1 MRTKQITKYIAFDDK
16 EFDCKNDC
24 ENYENVFVSNLKDQL
39 FAFDEYG
46 NDIELLDDNLPY
58 IANTIICRTKKAYE
72 YIDKIFDEEGMAF
85 VEFDVKN
92 FPCSFIYDKDEDQW
106 IKIKDMISDLEKR
119 IEQLNKF
126 IALEENGL

>member
-1 MRTKQITKYIAFDDK
+1 MRTKQITKYIAMDGK

-24 ENYENVFVSNLKDQL
+24 ENYENIFVSNLNDQL
-39 FAFDEYG
+39 VVFNKYDD
-46 NDIELLDDNLPY
+46 DIDLLDDNLPY

-85 VEFDVKN
+85 VDFDVKN
-92 FPCSFIYDKDEDQW
+92 FPCSFIYDKDNEQW
-106 IKIKDMISDLEKR
+106 TRIKDMISDLTNH

-126 IALEENGL
+126 IALEEN

>member
-1 MRTKQITKYIAFDDK
+1 MKTKQIIRYIAFDGE

-24 ENYENVFVSNLKDQL
+24 ENYENVLISNLKDQL

-72 YIDKIFDEEGMAF
+72 YIDKIFDEEGMVF
-85 VEFDVKN
+85 VEFDVNN
-92 FPCSFIYDKDEDQW
+92 FPCSFIYDKDEDRW
-106 IKIKDMISDLEKR
+106 TRIKDMISDLEGR

-126 IALEENGL
+126 IALEEN

>member
-1 MRTKQITKYIAFDDK
+1 MKTKQITKYIAFDDK

-24 ENYENVFVSNLKDQL
+24 ENYENVLISNLKNQL
-39 FAFDEYG
+39 FVFDEYG
-46 NDIELLDDNLPY
+46 DNIDLLDDDLPY
-58 IANTIICRTKKAYE
+58 NSYTIICKTKKAYE

-85 VEFDVKN
+85 VEFDAKS

-106 IKIKDMISDLEKR
+106 TRIKDMISDLEKR

-126 IALEENGL
+126 IALEED